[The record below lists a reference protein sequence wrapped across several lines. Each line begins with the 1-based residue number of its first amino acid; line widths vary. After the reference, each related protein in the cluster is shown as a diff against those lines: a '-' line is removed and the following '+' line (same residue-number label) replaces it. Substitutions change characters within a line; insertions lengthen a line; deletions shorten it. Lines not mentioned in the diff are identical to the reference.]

1 MQGGGGVAEGVE
13 FLQALAQALA
23 VVALYPPGHTT
34 RLRAL
39 DSAYQRLVDLFA
51 VNGRPIFSFLGD
63 DVILGNQPLRALRDW
78 EWSSRLAGIGMQRL
92 EFDSSIPISVEEL
105 DAFLDNI
112 VGRLTLRPTDSSS
125 ARQERLT
132 GIRFGTVGVGDEGP
146 REEAPEEEEVVTAT
160 NALSLTEEA
169 EAVVWVHDVLR
180 DGGELP
186 LMEAEAVVRSLTV
199 AMHDDRQ
206 MMLPLLQLRQFDE
219 YTTTH
224 SLNVSVLSMGLAEWL
239 GLGGQDVRAV
249 GVAGLLH
256 DLGKVTIPKEILNKP
271 GRFNDREREI
281 MNSHAAEGA
290 RMILTSDQ
298 KLDLA
303 ATVAYEHHIMID
315 GGGYPSLRYP
325 RDCHFASKLVHV
337 CDVYDALRTKR
348 PYRDPWPAKN
358 VLAYIAGKSGT
369 EFDGALAHAFAAM
382 MDQWEPRLATLDREE
397 TPLAPQHSPAP
408 SDQDSG
414 PSE

>member
-1 MQGGGGVAEGVE
+1 
-13 FLQALAQALA
+13 
-23 VVALYPPGHTT
+23 
-34 RLRAL
+34 
-39 DSAYQRLVDLFA
+39 
-51 VNGRPIFSFLGD
+51 
-63 DVILGNQPLRALRDW
+63 
-78 EWSSRLAGIGMQRL
+78 
-92 EFDSSIPISVEEL
+92 
-105 DAFLDNI
+105 
-112 VGRLTLRPTDSSS
+112 
-125 ARQERLT
+125 
-132 GIRFGTVGVGDEGP
+132 
-146 REEAPEEEEVVTAT
+146 
-160 NALSLTEEA
+160 
-169 EAVVWVHDVLR
+169 
-180 DGGELP
+180 
-186 LMEAEAVVRSLTV
+186 MEAEAVVRSLTV

-239 GLGGQDVRAV
+239 GLGGRDVRAV

-271 GRFNDREREI
+271 GRFDTREREI

-298 KLDLA
+298 QLDLA
-303 ATVAYEHHIMID
+303 AAVAYEHHIMID

-348 PYRDPWPAKN
+348 PYRDPWPAKK
-358 VLAYIAGKSGT
+358 VLTYIEGKSGT
-369 EFDGALAHAFAAM
+369 EFDGALAHAFTAM
-382 MDQWEPRLATLDREE
+382 MGQWEPRLATLDREE
-397 TPLAPQHSPAP
+397 TPPAPQHSAAP
-408 SDQDSG
+408 TAQDSR

>member
-1 MQGGGGVAEGVE
+1 MAEAVE
-13 FLQALAQALA
+13 FLHALAQALA
-23 VVALYPPGHTT
+23 VVALYPPNHAT
-34 RLRAL
+34 RRGAL
-39 DSAYQRLVDLFA
+39 DNVYQRLLDLFS
-51 VNGRPIFSFLGD
+51 VDKRPIFSFLGD
-63 DVILGNQPLRALRDW
+63 EVVLGKQPLRELRDW

-105 DAFLDNI
+105 DALLDDI
-112 VGRLTLRPTDSSS
+112 VARLTLRPTASSS

-132 GIRFGTVGVGDEGP
+132 GIRFGAVGVGDEGSP
-146 REEAPEEEEVVTAT
+146 EEPEEEEVMTAT
-160 NALSLTEEA
+160 SGFSLTEEA

-199 AMHDDRQ
+199 AMHGDRQ

-239 GLGGQDVRAV
+239 GLGGRDVLAV

-271 GRFNDREREI
+271 GRFDDRELEI
-281 MNSHAAEGA
+281 MNSHPVEGA

-298 KLDLA
+298 QLDLA
-303 ATVAYEHHIMID
+303 AAVAYEHHIMID

-348 PYRDPWPAKN
+348 PYRDSWPAKK
-358 VLAYIAGKSGT
+358 VLAYIEGKSGT
-369 EFDGALAHAFAAM
+369 EFDTALAHAFTAM
-382 MDQWEPRLATLDREE
+382 MDQWEPRLSTLHEGE
-397 TPLAPQHSPAP
+397 TPPVTPHSPAP
-408 SDQDSG
+408 TD
-414 PSE
+414 